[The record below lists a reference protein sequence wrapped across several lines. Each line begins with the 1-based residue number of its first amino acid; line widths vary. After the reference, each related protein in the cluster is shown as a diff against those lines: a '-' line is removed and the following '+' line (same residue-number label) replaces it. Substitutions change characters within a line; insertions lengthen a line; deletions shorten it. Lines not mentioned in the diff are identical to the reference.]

1 MTSNAM
7 GTKLNIPMEIIKT
20 NEDDSDSN
28 RSSHFL
34 KVCDKKMLIQQTID
48 TISVTNVNK
57 IFKLQIS
64 ELCIFQFLDF
74 YRMIANNWTILF

>member
-7 GTKLNIPMEIIKT
+7 GTKLNIPMEIIKI
-20 NEDDSDSN
+20 NEDDSNSI

-34 KVCDKKMLIQQTID
+34 KVCEKKMLIQKTID

-57 IFKLQIS
+57 IFKL
-64 ELCIFQFLDF
+64 
-74 YRMIANNWTILF
+74 